1 MHEELKDSKEFH
13 NYGDKIIQQLSIDCV
28 VFGFHE
34 NQLKVLLLKTKY
46 LDLWMLPGG
55 FVLQEEDTDAA
66 AQRILAIRTGIQNIY
81 LELFSVFGNV
91 NRQFSEIHQ
100 AAMVEWG
107 YKPDPN
113 HWLCKRFV
121 SIGYY
126 ALVDFSKVI
135 PTADE
140 LSVLCGWFDIAE
152 IPNLAFDHMQI
163 FQKALEQ
170 LRQNLDTKLVGFN
183 LLPPTFTMGELQSL
197 YETFLGKK
205 LSRTNFQRKMLSI
218 EVLERVEKKFS
229 GGAHKAPYLY
239 RFDEKKGQA
248 FLEKKHF

>member
-1 MHEELKDSKEFH
+1 MHEELKNSREFH
-13 NYGDKIIQQLSIDCV
+13 GYGDRVIQQLSIDCV

-34 NQLKVLLLKTKY
+34 NQLKVLLLKSKR
-46 LDLWMLPGG
+46 LERWMLPGG
-55 FVLQEEDTDAA
+55 FVLHEEDIDAA

-81 LELFSVFGNV
+81 LELFSVFGKAT
-91 NRQFSEIHQ
+91 RQFSEIHQ
-100 AAMVEWG
+100 AAMLAWG
-107 YKPDPN
+107 YQPDPN
-113 HWLCKRFV
+113 HWICKRFV

-140 LSVLCGWFDIAE
+140 FSAICDWFDISE
-152 IPNLAFDHMQI
+152 IPKLAFDHMEI
-163 FQKALEQ
+163 FQKALDQ
-170 LRQNLDTKLVGFN
+170 LRQNLDAKLVVFN
-183 LLPPTFTMGELQSL
+183 LLPPTFTMNELQNV
-197 YETFLGKK
+197 YETFLDKK
-205 LSRTNFQRKMLSI
+205 LSRTNFQRKMLSLEI
-218 EVLERVEKKFS
+218 LERVEKKFS